1 MVVSTPRVVQRDG
14 QKVLTLL
21 IQNLD
26 KQHLPENCGILHVN
40 SNQVYFFGHQI
51 EQDQIKQLEIPYQQ
65 DSSV

>member
-1 MVVSTPRVVQRDG
+1 VVVSTPRVVHRDG

-51 EQDQIKQLEIPYQQ
+51 EQD
-65 DSSV
+65 